1 MCFVALGSILC
12 SYYSY
17 SSVGQKEAVKHAR
30 AQGMS
35 TFKNTDNIDIVPI
48 SLQYWTKGLRPT
60 KCLRGPYLL
69 ERCGESSAGEKVR
82 IFGKGRTCRRQK
94 GRSSRQASDTGVVHV
109 EGSPI
114 LKSAISDNF
123 GRVTVKVRQLKASAI
138 GSFGRWLLLRKSVFL
153 CQGRRRVCLG
163 VSCFDPGYAR
173 LIMV

>member
-1 MCFVALGSILC
+1 MLEVICV
-12 SYYSY
+12 
-17 SSVGQKEAVKHAR
+17 SSLLVPFCAPTTRIAQEAVKHAR

-48 SLQYWTKGLRPT
+48 SLQCPIPPSFGSFSN
-60 KCLRGPYLL
+60 L
-69 ERCGESSAGEKVR
+69 ESLDISSNMLVGEKVR